1 MTTKRSDSTSKRTAK
16 EKPPARTNTTSAKT
30 GTKAVPDE
38 MADTLDK
45 PTLEKTKKK
54 VGFQLNWNRAIH
66 IDTIIDDT
74 LLKTLT
80 PTILKLKQE
89 SSDPITIGIDSPG
102 GNIPAMQALLGL
114 L

>member
-1 MTTKRSDSTSKRTAK
+1 MISESINKKYNKAVDLKAIPLRFIGANAMTTKRSDSTSKRTAK

-54 VGFQLNWNRAIH
+54 V
-66 IDTIIDDT
+66 
-74 LLKTLT
+74 
-80 PTILKLKQE
+80 
-89 SSDPITIGIDSPG
+89 
-102 GNIPAMQALLGL
+102 
-114 L
+114 